1 MSSSFHRPRFIL
13 GVERSGSTWL
23 ANIVDAHPESQ
34 LYMEPFAPRIEMFPD
49 FPDRLMYLGETN
61 RYLRKHVQEGFE
73 HLKRHKYPRFHRR
86 GESRLKRF
94 LVYRVL
100 FPVSEF
106 TTLGAQVLGFERPLA
121 HLRFKNLNKNRIENP
136 ELNRLSETAE
146 ASLVAVKE
154 LRLNFKVG
162 VIADLW
168 PKSRTLIIVRN
179 PLSQIASILR
189 LLKKGMLHDLR
200 SAVHAVVEHTR
211 GGRRF
216 DSYED
221 ALAALDADNLVHR
234 VTAYWFLNYATL
246 LEDLARHDLAYCLVR
261 HETLCRAPQ
270 EQRQTVLGF
279 LGLPD
284 DPQTERY
291 VQWSTH
297 STNQV
302 DSVMDTQRNS
312 QTYYL
317 ETLHEVDDEIRGGF
331 WEAAEAFW
339 PLVPAPLRAYR
350 DWLKDQL

>member
-23 ANIVDAHPESQ
+23 ANIVDAHSESE
-34 LYMEPFAPRIEMFPD
+34 LYMEPFARRIEVFPD
-49 FPDRLMYLGETN
+49 FPDRLVYLSGTN
-61 RYLRKHVQEGFE
+61 RYLRERVLEGVE
-73 HLKRHKYPRFHRR
+73 HLERHKYPRFHRR

-100 FPVSEF
+100 FPASEV
-106 TTLGAQVLGFERPLA
+106 TTLAAQMLGFERPLA

-136 ELNRLSETAE
+136 ELNRLSETTE
-146 ASLVAVKE
+146 PSLVAIKE

-168 PKSRTLIIVRN
+168 PASRTLVIVRN

-189 LLKKGMLHDLR
+189 LLKEGVLHDLR
-200 SAVHAVVEHTR
+200 SALHAIVEHAQEYR
-211 GGRRF
+211 QF
-216 DSYED
+216 EPYED

-246 LEDLARHDLAYCLVR
+246 LEDLARHDLAYRLIR
-261 HETLCRAPQ
+261 HEGLCQAPQ
-270 EQRQTVLGF
+270 ERRRTVLEF

-284 DPQTERY
+284 DSQTKRY
-291 VQWSTH
+291 VRWSTH

-302 DSVMDTQRNS
+302 DSVMDTHRNS
-312 QTYYL
+312 ETYYL
-317 ETLHEVDDEIRGGF
+317 EALREADDEIREDF

-339 PLVPAPLRAYR
+339 PRVPAPLRAYR
-350 DWLKDQL
+350 EWLEEQL